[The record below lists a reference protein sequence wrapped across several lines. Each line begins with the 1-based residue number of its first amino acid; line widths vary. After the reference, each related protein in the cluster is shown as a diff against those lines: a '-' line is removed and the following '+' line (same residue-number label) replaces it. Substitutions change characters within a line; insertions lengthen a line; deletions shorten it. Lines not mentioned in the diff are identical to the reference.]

1 MQNTVKI
8 FTDGGSRGNPGPAG
22 IGYVIQNSDGQD
34 IETGCKYIGIKT
46 NNEAEYMALILALTQ
61 AKKMQVETVNI
72 FADSE
77 LMIKQLKK
85 EYKVKQEHL
94 KKLLEQ
100 AESIVKTFSGIT
112 YTHIKRELN
121 KQADLLVNQALDN
134 NKNS

>member
-1 MQNTVKI
+1 MFLFFKTTP
-8 FTDGGSRGNPGPAG
+8 FYLLS
-22 IGYVIQNSDGQD
+22 NSG
-34 IETGCKYIGIKT
+34 
-46 NNEAEYMALILALTQ
+46 
-61 AKKMQVETVNI
+61 
-72 FADSE
+72 DSE